1 MRTFVRFLTRVFVRI
16 SMELQDVQSLPP
28 RYRQPTHFAAIAE
41 DISVIIVE
49 IMEMVSFEHGK
60 EIEKGVF
67 CLA

>member
-1 MRTFVRFLTRVFVRI
+1 
-16 SMELQDVQSLPP
+16 MELQDVQSLPP

-60 EIEKGVF
+60 EIEKDVF
-67 CLA
+67 LSCVRQGENSGSP